1 MSLIGGLLIGASTA
15 LVLVLNGR
23 IAGVSGMLGSL
34 LERDRSD
41 TAWRVA
47 FIVGLLIAPLVYR
60 NFGGTL
66 PPVVLDAPLG
76 LLMVAGLLVGFGTRL
91 GAGCTSGH
99 AVCGIGRGS
108 PRSIAATLIFTAT
121 AMITVFVTRH
131 VLGV

>member
-1 MSLIGGLLIGASTA
+1 
-15 LVLVLNGR
+15 
-23 IAGVSGMLGSL
+23 MLGSL